1 VILNSALGTSE
12 FSPNDALLIVQCGLG
27 GRPQTDAAGS
37 DQGEHTGYF
46 PGGFFEYSKDRLTLR
61 FTTSAAQPGYCA
73 ACSVE

>member
-1 VILNSALGTSE
+1 MTLCRSFNVDWVAGHQS
-12 FSPNDALLIVQCGLG
+12 
-27 GRPQTDAAGS
+27 DAAGS

-61 FTTSAAQPGYCA
+61 FTTSAAQQGYCA